1 MYLTMEKTFNTP
13 ELKQYIQKNSNLF
26 WYIPEDK
33 KQDISLGVLVETI
46 LNYGDLDN
54 VKELFSIVG
63 IEKVDEVLSGA
74 EGRKK
79 LNYFP
84 VIYNYFTLVMNKYA
98 QGNSK

>member
-1 MYLTMEKTFNTP
+1 MELSAPKLDNTP
-13 ELKQYIQKNSNLF
+13 ELKQYIRKNSNLF

-33 KQDISLGVLVETI
+33 KENISLDFLVETI

-63 IEKVDEVLSGA
+63 IEKVDEILSGA

-98 QGNSK
+98 QGNS

>member
-1 MYLTMEKTFNTP
+1 MVKSLNSP
-13 ELKQYIQKNSNLF
+13 EIRQFIQKNSKLF

-33 KQDISLGVLVETI
+33 KENVSLGLLVETI

-63 IEKVDEVLSGA
+63 IKKVDEVLTGV

-98 QGNSK
+98 QGNS